1 MGGSSRGTGRDLMRP
16 GSSESARQTNRSLQK
31 GIRFAG
37 DCFAQVEFAKV

>member
-1 MGGSSRGTGRDLMRP
+1 MGKGGLLRLKRGRKGSD
-16 GSSESARQTNRSLQK
+16 ESARWANGSLQK